1 MTDIKNIGF
10 IGVGNMASAII
21 GGITAVGN
29 YPWSNINLFD
39 VAQDKTADFAKKGAN
54 VFSDIENLY
63 NASDCIVLSV
73 KPQNFPEILRD
84 ISEAQKANP
93 KHTLYV
99 TIAAGISTESI
110 CETLGNVPIVRALP
124 NTPMLIGK
132 GVSAICKNSLV
143 TDSEFEFVSSA
154 FENAGK
160 VIVIDECEMNRIICV
175 TSSSP
180 AYVFMFIKA
189 ICDGAEKQ
197 GLMLDSDSIKKAVCG
212 VLVGA
217 AEMLANSELSAEEL
231 ISMVCSKGGTTE
243 RAVAE
248 LERLGFSEAINS
260 AMLKCTERAYE
271 LGNAK
276 SK

>member
-1 MTDIKNIGF
+1 MTNIKNIGF

-21 GGITAVGN
+21 GGMTSVGN
-29 YPWSNINLFD
+29 YPWNSINLFD
-39 VAQDKTADFAKKGAN
+39 VVSDKTAEFAKKGAKTFTN
-54 VFSDIENLY
+54 ITQLY

-73 KPQNFPEILRD
+73 KPQNFPEILSE
-84 ISEAQKANP
+84 ISDAQKTNP
-93 KHTLYV
+93 KHTLYI
-99 TIAAGISTESI
+99 TIAAGISTEAI
-110 CETLGNVPIVRALP
+110 CEKLGNVPIVRALP

-143 TDSEFEFVSSA
+143 NDDEFVFASSA
-154 FENAGK
+154 FESAGE
-160 VIVIDECEMNRIICV
+160 VIVIDESEMNRIICV

-189 ICDGAEKQ
+189 ICEGAEKQ
-197 GLMLDSDSIKKAVCG
+197 RLQLNADNIKKAVCG
-212 VLVGA
+212 VLIGA
-217 AEMLANSELSAEEL
+217 AEMLASSDLTADEL

-260 AMLKCTERAYE
+260 AMQKCTERAYE
-271 LGNAK
+271 LGNQK
-276 SK
+276 NK

>member
-1 MTDIKNIGF
+1 MTNIKNIGF

-21 GGITAVGN
+21 GGMTSVGN

-39 VAQDKTADFAKKGAN
+39 VMPGKTDGFAKKGAN
-54 VFSDIENLY
+54 ISANITELY
-63 NASDCIVLSV
+63 NSSDFIVLSV
-73 KPQNFPEILRD
+73 KPQNFPEILGE
-84 ISEAQKANP
+84 ISEAQKVNP
-93 KHTLYV
+93 KHTVYV

-110 CETLGNVPIVRALP
+110 CEILGNVPIVRALP

-132 GVSAICKNSLV
+132 GVSAICKNSSV
-143 TDSEFEFVSSA
+143 RDDEFSFVSSA
-154 FENAGK
+154 FESAGE
-160 VIVIDECEMNRIICV
+160 VIVIDESEMNRIICV

-189 ICDGAEKQ
+189 ICDGAKKQ
-197 GLMLDSDSIKKAVCG
+197 GLLLDTDNIKKAVCG

-217 AEMLANSELSAEEL
+217 AEMLANSDLSADEL

-260 AMLKCTERAYE
+260 AMLKCTERAEE
-271 LGNAK
+271 LGNK
-276 SK
+276 NK